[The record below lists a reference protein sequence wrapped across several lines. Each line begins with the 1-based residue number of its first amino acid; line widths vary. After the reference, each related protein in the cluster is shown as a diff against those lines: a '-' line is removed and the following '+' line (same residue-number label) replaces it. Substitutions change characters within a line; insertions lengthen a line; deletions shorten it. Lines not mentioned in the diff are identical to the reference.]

1 VVIFSEVLAV
11 FDSRSVQENP
21 SGFGEARVVVVVV
34 VVVPVL
40 SISGDGARA
49 RVVDGMKVAGVRS
62 LFYLIGSGWNYRTC
76 KCRYCSFGLGL
87 AGGLVG
93 RFELVD

>member
-34 VVVPVL
+34 AVL

-49 RVVDGMKVAGVRS
+49 RVVDGTKVAGVRS

-76 KCRYCSFGLGL
+76 ICRYCSFGLGL